1 MGHGVGEDAMTLGN
15 FPATSKLAAWSRSP
29 ASSTVPTGTASRM
42 RRCSMRS
49 VSPVRYFVHNDSMTM
64 FIGRD
69 ETGTLVEVGVI
80 EWHGV
85 IAIAHAIRPAR
96 TKYLR

>member
-1 MGHGVGEDAMTLGN
+1 MLHALR
-15 FPATSKLAAWSRSP
+15 F
-29 ASSTVPTGTASRM
+29 
-42 RRCSMRS
+42 
-49 VSPVRYFVHNDSMTM
+49 PVRHFVQDDSMTM
-64 FIGRD
+64 FIGPD

-96 TKYLR
+96 PKYLR

>member
-1 MGHGVGEDAMTLGN
+1 
-15 FPATSKLAAWSRSP
+15 
-29 ASSTVPTGTASRM
+29 
-42 RRCSMRS
+42 MRS
-49 VSPVRYFVHNDSMTM
+49 VSLSAISCTTTRSM

-85 IAIAHAIRPAR
+85 IAIAHAMRPAR

>member
-1 MGHGVGEDAMTLGN
+1 MLR
-15 FPATSKLAAWSRSP
+15 AA
-29 ASSTVPTGTASRM
+29 
-42 RRCSMRS
+42 RRCLPHYRQILRAL
-49 VSPVRYFVHNDSMTM
+49 PAAPW
-64 FIGRD
+64 IGPD

-85 IAIAHAIRPAR
+85 IAIAHAMRPAR